1 MECKAAQEQA
11 YLRATIAEEALAAMK
26 LERDYWE
33 ARYKRT
39 EGELFTSEA
48 DIDTLRVTLS
58 ATRAELDRGLTL
70 AVEER
75 RKAVNALPTPKI
87 GDMATVLVPT
97 DERHIK
103 DLWWWD
109 GARVMIIDIHEDR
122 CLVRT
127 TDGYATWLYRRML
140 ALANQM
146 DVEA

>member
-1 MECKAAQEQA
+1 MDFVPGAENGCARDSATQGLEHRKDGALLPNVPPETKGAAQGGA
-11 YLRATIAEEALAAMK
+11 
-26 LERDYWE
+26 
-33 ARYKRT
+33 
-39 EGELFTSEA
+39 
-48 DIDTLRVTLS
+48 
-58 ATRAELDRGLTL
+58 
-70 AVEER
+70 
-75 RKAVNALPTPKI
+75 AVNALPTPKI

-109 GARVMIIDIHEDR
+109 GAKVMIMDIHEDR